1 MPPLRRTLTVLLLAA
16 LLAPALL
23 LTGLRLAQPG
33 WGWALRTVSFAPY
46 AVPCY
51 AAAASVLLGTAV
63 AAVRRRLGVRPVAAR
78 LCALLGVLAL
88 LVVHVSWA
96 LPGFTGSPPQAAPG
110 SPRLRVMTLNVL
122 HDAGTG
128 AVVRDAVSQA
138 DADVVALQ
146 EMTRTIWRQLAGTDL
161 LRTHPHVAGLRGD
174 DRTDEPGTVVLS
186 RSPLGR
192 PERLGTDGDSLVVP
206 VRLGQRTIELMAVHP
221 RNPLHPMLWREDH
234 AAMAEAVRRIRP
246 AVVAGDFNA
255 TYDHAPMRVYRRLGY
270 RSAAEIRNSGW
281 APTWPNNGH
290 RELLGVSSP
299 RLVHIDH
306 VMVARGFTVV
316 SVEHL
321 DVPLTD
327 HMGVVAEVAVR

>member
-1 MPPLRRTLTVLLLAA
+1 MPPLPRTLTLLLLAA
-16 LLAPALL
+16 LLTPALL

-51 AAAASVLLGTAV
+51 AAAAVVLLAAGV
-63 AAVRRRLGVRPVAAR
+63 GAVRHRLGMRTVAAR
-78 LCALLGVLAL
+78 LGALLAVLAL
-88 LVVHVSWA
+88 LVVHVSWV
-96 LPGFTGSPPQAAPG
+96 LPGFTGSTPQAAPG

-128 AVVRDAVSQA
+128 AVVGEAVREA
-138 DADVVALQ
+138 DADVVTLQ
-146 EMTRTIWRQLAGTDL
+146 EMTATIWRELEATGL
-161 LRTHPHVAGLRGD
+161 LRSHPHVAGLDGSER
-174 DRTDEPGTVVLS
+174 PGTVVLS

-192 PERLGTDGDSLVVP
+192 PKRLGTDGDSLVVP
-206 VRLGQRTIELMAVHP
+206 VRLGQRSVELMAVHP
-221 RNPLHPMLWREDH
+221 RNPLHPTLWRKDH
-234 AAMAEAVRRIRP
+234 AAMAAAVRRIRP

-255 TYDHAPMRVYRRLGY
+255 TFDHAQMQEYRHRGY
-270 RSAAEIRNSGW
+270 RSAAEILNSGW

-290 RELLGVSSP
+290 RELLGVPSP

-306 VMVARGFTVV
+306 VMVARGFTAL

-327 HMGVVAEVAVR
+327 HMGVVAEVTLR